1 MVPFLGAKSS
11 WFGWEKVVFS
21 LGFHLRLWPGSFWGM
36 QHLWKLKIAKIFFF
50 RVSERIALFWTE
62 RPPGGIWFGQSAN
75 RAIVIGFRWILQRWK
90 ALEKVDGR
98 CHNCRGLAAT
108 FRTKNPVWIPIFLRS
123 YRYRYISLKKKCWK
137 LLKIQNSWISN
148 LNLTQ

>member
-21 LGFHLRLWPGSFWGM
+21 LGFHLRLWPRSFWGM

-50 RVSERIALFWTE
+50 RVSERIALFLLLE
-62 RPPGGIWFGQSAN
+62 DHPGGIWFGQSAN

-90 ALEKVDGR
+90 ALEKVHEG
-98 CHNCRGLAAT
+98 CHNGRALATT
-108 FRTKNPVWIPIFLRS
+108 FKTKNPVWIPIFLRL
-123 YRYRYISLKKKCWK
+123 YRYGYIGFQRGGRKNVENCSKF
-137 LLKIQNSWISN
+137 KI
-148 LNLTQ
+148 LEFLT